1 MRARAV
7 VFVAL
12 CVAGLAGSAAA
23 QSSAV
28 PNDTAGESV
37 RGMQQRILADPEM
50 AAKVQALRDNPS
62 VQALLNDPAVAAAL
76 SRGDY
81 GALLSDPK
89 VQQLADDPAIR
100 ELSGQVNR

>member
-1 MRARAV
+1 MTARSVAL
-7 VFVAL
+7 VAL
-12 CVAGLAGSAAA
+12 CLFGLIGSAAA
-23 QSSAV
+23 QQPAV

-50 AAKVQALRDNPS
+50 AAKVQALRDNPN

-89 VQQLADDPAIR
+89 VQRLAEDPAIR
-100 ELSGQVNR
+100 DLSGQVNQ